1 MSCST
6 KQVPLQVWKYREF
19 ERVRGLIISAVKEI
33 VCYPGEAPRGLL
45 ESIKL
50 MCVVFLRVT

>member
-1 MSCST
+1 MSCGT

-19 ERVRGLIISAVKEI
+19 ELMGGLIISAVKE
-33 VCYPGEAPRGLL
+33 VLCYPGGAPRGLL

-50 MCVVFLRVT
+50 MCVVFLRVA